1 MVTEKP
7 PTPTSQPQ
15 SELTVTSDR
24 AETEQPAEATLTT
37 VPTELPTGTP
47 APTDT
52 IMPTPEPTSTPVPD
66 FPRYEG
72 PILNRSE
79 LGTQIHLHREDLDAL
94 IEHMRMLGV
103 GWVKVQVS
111 WKIYQPEPGRY
122 DDFRLNELDRLV
134 EAAAANDIQV
144 MLGVAK
150 APEWSRPTTEQDG
163 PPSDFGNF
171 QAFMNFLASRY
182 QGRVAAYELWNE
194 PNLQREWMGF
204 PLDAGSLVELIRAGA
219 AGVRAADPEA
229 VLISAAPAT
238 TGINDGVTA
247 IDDRVFLQQ
256 MIAAGLPDVVD
267 AIGAHPYGWANPPD
281 STVDSPDPTV
291 PSHNNH
297 PSFFYLDTLQDYRAI
312 LDQAGYPGK
321 SIWVTEFGWGSYDGM
336 GVPAP
341 EGVAYMSNVNEW
353 QQAAYTLRAYEMAH
367 ERDWVGPLI
376 LWNLNFAPTFGQEFV
391 ESAYSLMR
399 PDGSTRPVF
408 HSLAGIPKQ

>member
-1 MVTEKP
+1 MLAWLSTACQRNEIDETRLNPTGEPALSSVETESP
-7 PTPTSQPQ
+7 PTLTRQPK
-15 SELTVTSDR
+15 SEPAVTSDLG
-24 AETEQPAEATLTT
+24 EIEQPPSPTLTT
-37 VPTELPTGTP
+37 APTDLPTGTP

-52 IMPTPEPTSTPVPD
+52 ITSTPEPTSTPVPD
-66 FPRYEG
+66 FPLYEG
-72 PILNRSE
+72 PALNRSE

-94 IEHMRMLGV
+94 IEHMRVLGV

-111 WKIYQPEPGRY
+111 WKIYQPEAGRY
-122 DDFRLNELDRLV
+122 DDFRLDELDRLV

-150 APEWSRPTTEQDG
+150 APEWSRPTTDQDG

-171 QAFMNFLASRY
+171 QAFMNFLAGRY

-194 PNLQREWMGF
+194 PNLQREWTGF
-204 PLDAGSLVELIRAGA
+204 PLDAVSLVELLRAGA

-256 MIAAGLPDVVD
+256 MVAAGLPGVVD

-281 STVDSPDPTV
+281 STASSPDPAV

-312 LDQAGYPGK
+312 LDRAGYPDK
-321 SIWVTEFGWGSYDGM
+321 PIWVTEFGWGSYDGM

-353 QQAAYTLRAYEMAH
+353 QQATYTLRAYEMAH
-367 ERDWVGPLI
+367 ERDWVDRL
-376 LWNLNFAPTFGQEFV
+376 F
-391 ESAYSLMR
+391 Y
-399 PDGSTRPVF
+399 
-408 HSLAGIPKQ
+408 GI